1 MSKRWVASVAAVAIG
16 SGMIAYSNQNAAV
29 AEPEP
34 VSNGIPGSGPC
45 ASEVSNETHSL
56 IPEKLEIPI
65 PYPKITT
72 VPYPAPV
79 TEPVRV
85 SQALPADTC
94 TDPCPDLTDETD
106 QAPGNLSSVLN
117 IPDVSVKFT
126 PFHFGIPVPGADI
139 QLPPPPPLVHPATE
153 EAPRSA
159 APATPKIG
167 DVTRVAKV
175 TGSGSVSRTD
185 KRYQVNGTD
194 LGIMWESAPDQIA
207 VAFGDTVGKG
217 FQPPGGQGGDWR
229 SNVLGF
235 SSDRNLSDGMSLD
248 SMVQDSR
255 CHAAELLDSR
265 KLDNIEITTIPTSG
279 FAVGNRQYMSYMS
292 IRTWN
297 SIPATWWTNYGG
309 IAYSDDGG
317 STWTKDPYAKWDNIF
332 GVTKFQVASMV
343 PAGDFVYM
351 FGTPNT
357 RLGAIGLARV
367 PAADVLN
374 TSAYQYWQNGNWTPV
389 GGYTEATPIVDAPAA
404 ELSVRYEEA
413 TGKWQMAYL
422 DTSKAAIVLRESDS
436 PQGVWSDGAPMVS
449 AVEYPELY
457 GGFIHPW
464 SSGDD
469 LYFTMS
475 TWSDYNVFLMKA
487 DIGA

>member
-94 TDPCPDLTDETD
+94 TDPCPRPHGRDR
-106 QAPGNLSSVLN
+106 PG
-117 IPDVSVKFT
+117 PGK
-126 PFHFGIPVPGADI
+126 PVERAEHPGR
-139 QLPPPPPLVHPATE
+139 QREVHTLPLRYSRPPIRFPPPPLVHPATE

-367 PAADVLN
+367 PPAADVLN

-389 GGYTEATPIVDAPAA
+389 GGYTERRRSWTPPRRRT
-404 ELSVRYEEA
+404 VRA
-413 TGKWQMAYL
+413 
-422 DTSKAAIVLRESDS
+422 LRGGHRQVADDV
-436 PQGVWSDGAPMVS
+436 PRHVQGG
-449 AVEYPELY
+449 
-457 GGFIHPW
+457 HR
-464 SSGDD
+464 SS
-469 LYFTMS
+469 
-475 TWSDYNVFLMKA
+475 
-487 DIGA
+487 

>member
-16 SGMIAYSNQNAAV
+16 SGMIAYSNQNTAV

-34 VSNGIPGSGPC
+34 VSNGLPGSGPC

-106 QAPGNLSSVLN
+106 HAPGNLSSVLN

-185 KRYQVNGTD
+185 KRCQVDGTD
-194 LGIMWESAPDQIA
+194 LGIIWETNPARSRSRSATRSARIGLRPA
-207 VAFGDTVGKG
+207 RSAS
-217 FQPPGGQGGDWR
+217 DWR
-229 SNVLGF
+229 SNVLGH
-235 SSDRNLSDGMSLD
+235 STD
-248 SMVQDSR
+248 
-255 CHAAELLDSR
+255 
-265 KLDNIEITTIPTSG
+265 PTCPT
-279 FAVGNRQYMSYMS
+279 A
-292 IRTWN
+292 
-297 SIPATWWTNYGG
+297 
-309 IAYSDDGG
+309 
-317 STWTKDPYAKWDNIF
+317 
-332 GVTKFQVASMV
+332 
-343 PAGDFVYM
+343 
-351 FGTPNT
+351 
-357 RLGAIGLARV
+357 
-367 PAADVLN
+367 
-374 TSAYQYWQNGNWTPV
+374 
-389 GGYTEATPIVDAPAA
+389 
-404 ELSVRYEEA
+404 
-413 TGKWQMAYL
+413 
-422 DTSKAAIVLRESDS
+422 
-436 PQGVWSDGAPMVS
+436 
-449 AVEYPELY
+449 
-457 GGFIHPW
+457 
-464 SSGDD
+464 
-469 LYFTMS
+469 
-475 TWSDYNVFLMKA
+475 
-487 DIGA
+487 